1 MNTKLTAAEYNKFTK
16 MIVQRFRALIA
27 CYGMTNQSG
36 ILAWILDAFVSCVT
50 GYNHKKYWQ
59 RRAYVINGKQQNI
72 LLKAYYIYYL
82 KRIDAKHLSSTGYFY
97 NSGAVFS
104 TPPHLPHGLN
114 RIIVGHDAKI
124 GANVTFFQ
132 GVTVSHGGC
141 IIGDNVV
148 LGANCVILPN
158 IRIGD
163 NAKIGANCVVV
174 EDVPNNATCVMNK
187 PRIIKK

>member
-36 ILAWILDAFVSCVT
+36 VLAWILDAFVSCVT

-59 RRAYVINGKQQNI
+59 RRAYVINGKQKNI

-82 KRIDAKHLSSTGYFY
+82 KRIDAKHLSSTGFMY
-97 NSGAVFS
+97 NSGSSFI
-104 TPPHLPHGLN
+104 TPPLLPHGLN
-114 RIIVGHDAKI
+114 RIIIGHDACI
-124 GANVTFFQ
+124 GANVKIYH
-132 GVTVSHGGC
+132 GVTISQGECV
-141 IIGDNVV
+141 IGDNVI
-148 LGANCVILPN
+148 LGSNCVILPHVH
-158 IRIGD
+158 IGN
-163 NAKIGANCVVV
+163 NAKIGANCIVVD
-174 EDVPNNATCVMNK
+174 DVPAGATCVMDK

>member
-1 MNTKLTAAEYNKFTK
+1 MSETWVTAIFKIFNADLLGFVVSYLT
-16 MIVQRFRALIA
+16 
-27 CYGMTNQSG
+27 
-36 ILAWILDAFVSCVT
+36 D
-50 GYNHKKYWQ
+50 YNHNKYWK
-59 RRAYVINGKQQNI
+59 RRNYVIDSSRKNFVVK
-72 LLKAYYIYYL
+72 LYYILYL
-82 KRIDAKHLSSTGYFY
+82 KRTDAKHLSSTGFFY

-104 TPPHLPHGLN
+104 TPHLPHGLN

-141 IIGDNVV
+141 KIGDNVV

-187 PRIIKK
+187 PRIIQNNVCLC